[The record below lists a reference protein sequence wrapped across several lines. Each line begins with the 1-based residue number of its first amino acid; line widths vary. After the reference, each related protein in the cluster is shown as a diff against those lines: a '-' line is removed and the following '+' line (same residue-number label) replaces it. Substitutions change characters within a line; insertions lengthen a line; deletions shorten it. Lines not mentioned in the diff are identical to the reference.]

1 MEKCGCRVCDIDPK
15 AFGGAKPRGEGLA
28 KTSSL
33 VLSKRITLG
42 LGDNIPGVDGK
53 KGAGMS
59 RIRPP
64 SSVASICK
72 ESSATLLQAATESRI
87 TSARRRELDRLD
99 GEGNSGNSSVGERVN
114 PSVDF
119 EGLRIGRDGVSGI
132 CDVKKFLILGI
143 AGVGAEG
150 EAEHASR
157 YSTSPASMLSELTSP
172 AKLLVDEEV
181 VDFPFNAS
189 PAAAFPRDAP
199 PKLVFELFREGELD
213 VFELRNGL
221 GLSRPVRALK

>member
-1 MEKCGCRVCDIDPK
+1 MRTIGEMEKCGSRVCVIDPK
-15 AFGGAKPRGEGLA
+15 ALGGAKPRGEGLA
-28 KTSSL
+28 KTSSF

-87 TSARRRELDRLD
+87 TSARRGELDRLD

-119 EGLRIGRDGVSGI
+119 EGLRISRDGVSGI
-132 CDVKKFLILGI
+132 CDEKKFLILGI

-150 EAEHASR
+150 EAEHA
-157 YSTSPASMLSELTSP
+157 T
-172 AKLLVDEEV
+172 KLLVDEEV